1 MRKITLWCIPGT
13 FFLLAC
19 VLNWMG
25 CIQGTD
31 LADAV
36 KPALLPLLCA
46 TSLAYLLGRDVVDYR
61 AAGLLVAAQL
71 FGCAGDVLLMPS
83 SDVLFLIG
91 MVAFLVGH
99 LFYMTLFGRV
109 SWQGLRPLQWLIA
122 VVVMGALVTALV
134 KCIGIQGELFV
145 PMLVYGFALML
156 LIFSALA
163 GVLRTPRGSRA
174 TWWILLAGALL
185 FTFSDACIAM
195 GMFGVMT
202 FALRH
207 FVVMFTYLAAQTQK
221 LSFVIPSEA
230 KESHSLFFVSM
241 QIVTGPSLTRATCMS
256 APKVPVGTGLPSASD
271 RAAQKRSYRGM
282 ATSGRA
288 ARM

>member
-1 MRKITLWCIPGT
+1 MRKNAIWCIPCT
-13 FFLLAC
+13 FFLVAC
-19 VLNWMG
+19 ILNLVG
-25 CIQGTD
+25 CIQGTN

-36 KPALLPLLCA
+36 KPALLPLLSA
-46 TSLAYLLGRDVVDYR
+46 TTLAYLVGRDVPDFRPV
-61 AAGLLVAAQL
+61 GLLVAAQL
-71 FGCAGDVLLMPS
+71 LGCAGDILLMPS

-99 LFYMTLFGRV
+99 IFYMCLFGGQ
-109 SWQGLRPLQWLIA
+109 SWKGLTGWQWAIA
-122 VVVMGALVTALV
+122 VFAMAVIVVALV
-134 KCIGIQGELFV
+134 KAIGIQGELFV

-163 GVLRTPRGSRA
+163 GVLRMPRGSRT

-207 FVVMFTYLAAQTQK
+207 FVVMFTYLAAQT
-221 LSFVIPSEA
+221 LLA
-230 KESHSLFFVSM
+230 
-241 QIVTGPSLTRATCMS
+241 
-256 APKVPVGTGLPSASD
+256 VGGVRLIL
-271 RAAQKRSYRGM
+271 
-282 ATSGRA
+282 GR
-288 ARM
+288 

>member
-91 MVAFLVGH
+91 MTAFLVGH
-99 LFYMTLFGRV
+99 LFYIRLFGGR
-109 SWQGLRPLQWLIA
+109 SWKGLKPGQWAISA
-122 VVVMGALVTALV
+122 VIMLAIVLGLV
-134 KCIGIQGELFV
+134 KAIGIQGELFV

-163 GVLRTPRGSRA
+163 GVLRMPRGRRA
-174 TWWILLAGALL
+174 TWWLILAGTLL

-207 FVVMFTYLAAQTQK
+207 FVVMFTYLAAQ
-221 LSFVIPSEA
+221 
-230 KESHSLFFVSM
+230 SL
-241 QIVTGPSLTRATCMS
+241 LA
-256 APKVPVGTGLPSASD
+256 VGGVRLIL
-271 RAAQKRSYRGM
+271 
-282 ATSGRA
+282 GR
-288 ARM
+288 

>member
-1 MRKITLWCIPGT
+1 MRKNTLWYIPGA

-19 VLNWMG
+19 VLNWIG

-46 TSLAYLLGRDVVDYR
+46 TSLAYLLGRDGVDSR

-91 MVAFLVGH
+91 MTAFLVGH
-99 LFYMTLFGRV
+99 LFYIRLFGGR
-109 SWQGLRPLQWLIA
+109 SWKGLKPGPWAISA
-122 VVVMGALVTALV
+122 VIMLALVLGLV
-134 KCIGIQGELFV
+134 KAIGIEGAMFW
-145 PMLVYGFALML
+145 PMTVYGCVLML

-163 GVLRTPRGSRA
+163 GVLRMPRDRRA

-195 GMFGVMT
+195 GIFGVMT

-207 FVVMFTYLAAQTQK
+207 FVVMFTYLAAQ
-221 LSFVIPSEA
+221 
-230 KESHSLFFVSM
+230 SL
-241 QIVTGPSLTRATCMS
+241 LA
-256 APKVPVGTGLPSASD
+256 VGGVRLIL
-271 RAAQKRSYRGM
+271 
-282 ATSGRA
+282 GR
-288 ARM
+288 

>member
-1 MRKITLWCIPGT
+1 MLWCIPGT

-61 AAGLLVAAQL
+61 PVGLLVAAQL

-83 SDVLFLIG
+83 SDILFLIG
-91 MVAFLVGH
+91 MTAFLVGH
-99 LFYMTLFGRV
+99 LFYIRLFGGR
-109 SWQGLRPLQWLIA
+109 SWKGLKPGQWAISA
-122 VVVMGALVTALV
+122 VIMLAIVLGLV
-134 KCIGIQGELFV
+134 KAIGIQGELFV

-163 GVLRTPRGSRA
+163 GVLRMPRGSRA

-207 FVVMFTYLAAQTQK
+207 FVVMFTYLAAQT
-221 LSFVIPSEA
+221 LLA
-230 KESHSLFFVSM
+230 
-241 QIVTGPSLTRATCMS
+241 
-256 APKVPVGTGLPSASD
+256 VGGVRLILG
-271 RAAQKRSYRGM
+271 K
-282 ATSGRA
+282 
-288 ARM
+288 

>member
-1 MRKITLWCIPGT
+1 
-13 FFLLAC
+13 
-19 VLNWMG
+19 
-25 CIQGTD
+25 
-31 LADAV
+31 
-36 KPALLPLLCA
+36 
-46 TSLAYLLGRDVVDYR
+46 
-61 AAGLLVAAQL
+61 
-71 FGCAGDVLLMPS
+71 MPS

-163 GVLRTPRGSRA
+163 GVLRMPRGSRA
-174 TWWILLAGALL
+174 TWWILLAGAFL

-207 FVVMFTYLAAQTQK
+207 FVVMFTYLAAFRGHVHLPGRADAAGGRGIASDTGEIDSHVGLRPPQNDK
-221 LSFVIPSEA
+221 SYRLSFRA
-230 KESHSLFFVSM
+230 KRRNLILYSSCRCRSL
-241 QIVTGPSLTRATCMS
+241 
-256 APKVPVGTGLPSASD
+256 
-271 RAAQKRSYRGM
+271 RG
-282 ATSGRA
+282 R
-288 ARM
+288 R

>member
-1 MRKITLWCIPGT
+1 MRKNAIWCIPCT
-13 FFLLAC
+13 FFLVAC
-19 VLNWMG
+19 ILNLVG
-25 CIQGTD
+25 CILGTN

-36 KPALLPLLCA
+36 KPALLPLLSA
-46 TSLAYLLGRDVVDYR
+46 TTLAYLVGRDVPDFRPV
-61 AAGLLVAAQL
+61 GLLVAAQL
-71 FGCAGDVLLMPS
+71 LGCAGDILLMPS

-99 LFYMTLFGRV
+99 IFYMCLFGGQ
-109 SWQGLRPLQWLIA
+109 SWKGLTGWQWAIA
-122 VVVMGALVTALV
+122 VFAMAVIVVALV
-134 KCIGIQGELFV
+134 KAIGIQGELFV

-163 GVLRTPRGSRA
+163 GVLRMPRGSRT

-207 FVVMFTYLAAQTQK
+207 FVVMFTYLAAQT
-221 LSFVIPSEA
+221 LLA
-230 KESHSLFFVSM
+230 
-241 QIVTGPSLTRATCMS
+241 
-256 APKVPVGTGLPSASD
+256 VGGVRLILG
-271 RAAQKRSYRGM
+271 K
-282 ATSGRA
+282 
-288 ARM
+288 

>member
-1 MRKITLWCIPGT
+1 MRKNTLWYIPGA

-19 VLNWMG
+19 VLNWIG

-46 TSLAYLLGRDVVDYR
+46 TSLAYLLGRDAVDFR

-83 SDVLFLIG
+83 SDVLFLVG
-91 MVAFLVGH
+91 MAAFLVGH
-99 LFYMTLFGRV
+99 LCYITLFGGQ
-109 SWQGLRPLQWLIA
+109 SWKGLTPGQWAISA
-122 VVVMGALVTALV
+122 VLMLAIVLGLMMAIGVKGAM
-134 KCIGIQGELFV
+134 FW
-145 PMLVYGFALML
+145 PMTVYGCVLML

-163 GVLRTPRGSRA
+163 GVLRMPRDRRA

-207 FVVMFTYLAAQTQK
+207 FVVMFTYLAAQT
-221 LSFVIPSEA
+221 LLA
-230 KESHSLFFVSM
+230 
-241 QIVTGPSLTRATCMS
+241 
-256 APKVPVGTGLPSASD
+256 VGGVRLVLE
-271 RAAQKRSYRGM
+271 K
-282 ATSGRA
+282 
-288 ARM
+288 

>member
-1 MRKITLWCIPGT
+1 MRKNTLWYIPGA

-19 VLNWMG
+19 VLNWIG

-46 TSLAYLLGRDVVDYR
+46 TSLAYLLGRDGVDFR

-91 MVAFLVGH
+91 MTAFLVGH
-99 LFYMTLFGRV
+99 LFYMTLFGGQSWKGLTAWQWGV
-109 SWQGLRPLQWLIA
+109 SIVLMIPA
-122 VVVMGALVTALV
+122 VLGLV
-134 KCIGIQGELFV
+134 KVIGIQGELLW
-145 PMLVYGFALML
+145 PIRIYGFALMM

-163 GVLRTPRGSRA
+163 GVLRMPRGSRA

-195 GMFGVMT
+195 GMSGVMT

-207 FVVMFTYLAAQTQK
+207 FVVMFTYLAAQ
-221 LSFVIPSEA
+221 
-230 KESHSLFFVSM
+230 SL
-241 QIVTGPSLTRATCMS
+241 LA
-256 APKVPVGTGLPSASD
+256 VGGIRLIL
-271 RAAQKRSYRGM
+271 
-282 ATSGRA
+282 GR
-288 ARM
+288 